1 MFSPQFRCGDLIV
14 DEWAKESHG
23 NEWRKSAYFSSVLFA
38 QSPAYLVAPCTVLLF
53 RFLKIPTP
61 NLKILIDFK
70 KEIRYDSVKSKSQAI
85 LKWFKSKCIKKLFLP
100 HSFLNHSCAQN
111 TVFCAQEKEHSAL
124 EFDRREK
131 DRGTLLN
138 PKNAVFLPYKH
149 QRRSLGDLILQPNI
163 TDSIQNI

>member
-38 QSPAYLVAPCTVLLF
+38 QSPAYLVALCTVLLF

-70 KEIRYDSVKSKSQAI
+70 KEIRYDSVKSKRQAI
-85 LKWFKSKCIKKLFLP
+85 LKWFKSKCIKKNLFLP
-100 HSFLNHSCAQN
+100 HSFLNHSCA
-111 TVFCAQEKEHSAL
+111 
-124 EFDRREK
+124 
-131 DRGTLLN
+131 
-138 PKNAVFLPYKH
+138 
-149 QRRSLGDLILQPNI
+149 
-163 TDSIQNI
+163 